1 MLLRRSMRLDLE
13 VLSLALL
20 RLMLVNV
27 RLVRRTRIVSA
38 SRAPI
43 VLMVGSRL
51 RALNVLR
58 VKLVLSVQVCA
69 VMGVVHSRRKVVVVM
84 PRLRMMY
91 FHSSLLKRLMRM
103 SLKMINRRAGGATL
117 SLCAA
122 T

>member
-58 VKLVLSVQVCA
+58 VKLVLPVQVCA

-103 SLKMINRRAGGATL
+103 SLRMINRREGAQR
-117 SLCAA
+117 
-122 T
+122 